1 MFSRNQLMSTKK
13 SIICFFTCMFA
24 ATILT
29 SCTGE
34 VSSNGSGYIAGN
46 CEDLKSKGLS
56 DFRPGDPN
64 YTKRR
69 DGDAD
74 GVACESD

>member
-1 MFSRNQLMSTKK
+1 MSTKK
-13 SIICFFTCMFA
+13 SIICFFTCIFV

-34 VSSNGSGYIAGN
+34 VSSNGSGGGYIAGN
-46 CEDLKSKGLS
+46 CEDLKSRGLS

-64 YTKRR
+64 YTNRR

>member
-1 MFSRNQLMSTKK
+1 MSTKK
-13 SIICFFTCMFA
+13 SIICFFTCIFA

-34 VSSNGSGYIAGN
+34 GSSNDGYIDGN
-46 CEDLKSKGLS
+46 CEDLKSRGLS
-56 DFRPGDPN
+56 DFGPGDPN
-64 YTKRR
+64 YTNRR

>member
-13 SIICFFTCMFA
+13 SIICFFTCIFA

-29 SCTGE
+29 SCTGQG
-34 VSSNGSGYIAGN
+34 SSNDN
-46 CEDLKSKGLS
+46 CEDLKKRGLS
-56 DFRPGDPN
+56 DFTPGDPY
-64 YTKRR
+64 YTRDR